1 LGTRFKNA
9 KRLED
14 FLFGSIINRLILLE
28 LIKVFLLSLTA
39 LTGLFLLGGLIQEAT
54 QRGLSPGQIL
64 MVIPLLIP
72 NTLPYT
78 IPATT
83 LFATCVV
90 YGRMAH
96 DNEVL
101 VLKSAG
107 VNILHLLKPAMML
120 GILTT
125 LITMYLYYDTIP
137 RTQRIM
143 RQKVLSDA
151 EEVLY
156 GLIKREGCLRQPGMQ
171 YVMYVREVQGKR
183 LIDVVFKRRLPNA
196 QGYDVVARTREA
208 RLRFDVN
215 NNQVLIDM
223 GRCVVFGEKDAVGA
237 VVDDRVYP
245 IPLPDSLF
253 GKDYKMRTS
262 SLTWQELQER
272 EVEVNEEVRQAQ
284 QRLDI
289 AALNQPGS
297 SAPLL
302 QQEEYKKTMSQL
314 RYQLEHF
321 QRARRNV
328 EAEIQMRPAI
338 ALGCLC
344 FVLIGCPVGIWA
356 SRSDYLSTFVICF
369 LPAVFIYYPLLL
381 CGTNLAKD
389 GRLPPH
395 LAIWAADAILGVASL
410 FLIWRLMRR

>member
-1 LGTRFKNA
+1 M
-9 KRLED
+9 EV

-96 DNEVL
+96 DNEIL
-101 VLKSAG
+101 VLKTAG
-107 VNILHLLKPAMML
+107 VNILHLLKPALAL

-125 LITMYLYYDTIP
+125 LVTMYLYYDTIP

-183 LIDVVFKRRLPNA
+183 LIDVVFKRRQPNG

-208 RLRFDVN
+208 RLRFDTN
-215 NNQVLIDM
+215 NNKVLIDM
-223 GRCVVFGEKDAVGA
+223 GRCVVFGEKDGVGA
-237 VVDDRVYP
+237 VVDDQVYP
-245 IPLPDSLF
+245 VPLPDSLF
-253 GKDYKMRTS
+253 GKDYKMRTA
-262 SLTWQELQER
+262 SLTWEELQER
-272 EVEVNEEVRQAQ
+272 EREVNGEVRDAE
-284 QRLDI
+284 QRYETVL
-289 AALNQPGS
+289 LNQPGAAATAHQREVYQKS
-297 SAPLL
+297 LSDA
-302 QQEEYKKTMSQL
+302 
-314 RYQLEHF
+314 RYQIEHF
-321 QRARRNV
+321 QRAKRGI
-328 EAEIQMRPAI
+328 EAEMQMRPAI
-338 ALGCLC
+338 AIGCLC

-381 CGTNLAKD
+381 CGTNLAKE
-389 GRLPPH
+389 GRLPAH

>member
-1 LGTRFKNA
+1 M
-9 KRLED
+9 
-14 FLFGSIINRLILLE
+14 FGSIINRLILFE

-96 DNEVL
+96 DNEIL
-101 VLKSAG
+101 VLKTAG
-107 VNILHLLKPAMML
+107 VNILHLLKPALVL
-120 GILTT
+120 GIVTT
-125 LITMYLYYDTIP
+125 GITMWLYYDTIP
-137 RTQRIM
+137 RTQRVM

-183 LIDVVFKRRLPNA
+183 LLDVIFKRRLPNG

-208 RLRFDVN
+208 RLRFDVE
-215 NNQVLIDM
+215 NNQVLVDM
-223 GRCVVFGEKDAVGA
+223 GRCVVFGEGGIGA
-237 VVDDRVYP
+237 DVDDRVYP
-245 IPLPDSLF
+245 IPLPDSL
-253 GKDYKMRTS
+253 GPDYKMRTS
-262 SLTWQELQER
+262 SLTWEELQTR
-272 EVEVNEEVRQAQ
+272 LVEINEEVRLAE
-284 QRLDI
+284 QRYEL
-289 AALNQPGS
+289 AVLSQPGA
-297 SAPLL
+297 SAPRKEHEAH
-302 QQEEYKKTMSQL
+302 QNAVKES
-314 RYQLEHF
+314 RYQIEHW
-321 QRARRNV
+321 QRARRGM
-328 EAEIQMRPAI
+328 EAEVQMRPAI

-381 CGTNLAKD
+381 CGTNLAKE

-395 LAIWAADAILGVASL
+395 LAIWAADVILGIASL

>member
-1 LGTRFKNA
+1 M
-9 KRLED
+9 
-14 FLFGSIINRLILLE
+14 FGSIINRLILGE

-39 LTGLFLLGGLIQEAT
+39 LTGMFLLGGLIQEAT

-96 DNEVL
+96 DNEIL

-107 VNILHLLKPAMML
+107 VNILHLLKPALTL
-120 GILTT
+120 GIATT
-125 LITMYLYYDTIP
+125 CITMWLYYDTIP

-143 RQKVLSDA
+143 RQKMLSDA

-171 YVMYVREVQGKR
+171 YTMYVREVQGKR
-183 LIDVVFKRRLPNA
+183 LLDVIFKRKLPSG

-208 RLRFDVN
+208 RLRFDVV
-215 NNQVLIDM
+215 NNQVLVDM
-223 GRCVVFGEKDAVGA
+223 GRCVVYGEKDGVGA
-237 VVDDRVYP
+237 DVDDRVYP
-245 IPLPDSLF
+245 IPLPESLF

-262 SLTWQELQER
+262 SLTWDELA
-272 EVEVNEEVRQAQ
+272 VRLGEIDDEIRQSENRYELAV
-284 QRLDI
+284 
-289 AALNQPGS
+289 LNQPGA
-297 SAPLL
+297 SATP
-302 QQEEYKKTMSQL
+302 QEREGHQNTIKAL
-314 RYQLEHF
+314 RYQVEHW
-321 QRARRNV
+321 QRARRNI
-328 EAEIQMRPAI
+328 EAELQMRPAI

-381 CGTNLAKD
+381 CGTNLAKE

-395 LAIWAADAILGVASL
+395 LAIWGADALLGIASL

>member
-1 LGTRFKNA
+1 
-9 KRLED
+9 LEA
-14 FLFGSIINRLILLE
+14 FLLGSIINRLILLE
-28 LIKVFLLSLTA
+28 LIKVFLMSLTA
-39 LTGLFLLGGLIQEAT
+39 LTGLFLLGGLIQEAS

-90 YGRMAH
+90 YGRMSH
-96 DNEVL
+96 DNEIL
-101 VLKSAG
+101 VLKTAG
-107 VNILHLLKPAMML
+107 VNILHLLKPALVL
-120 GILTT
+120 GIMTT

-156 GLIKREGCLRQPGMQ
+156 GLIKREGCLRQPNMQ

-183 LIDVVFKRRLPNA
+183 LIDVVFKRRLPNG

-208 RLRFDVN
+208 RLRFDAQKN
-215 NNQVLIDM
+215 EVLIDM
-223 GRCVVFGEKDAVGA
+223 GRCVVFGEKDGVGA

-245 IPLPDSLF
+245 IPLPPSL
-253 GKDYKMRTS
+253 GNDYKMRTS
-262 SLTWQELQER
+262 SLTWPELMDR
-272 EVEVNEEVRQAQ
+272 RVEVSEEVRQAEHNY
-284 QRLDI
+284 DTGV
-289 AALNQPGS
+289 LNQPG
-297 SAPLL
+297 ATATPLEREAH
-302 QQEEYKKTMSQL
+302 QKTLAGL
-314 RYQLEHF
+314 RYKVDHY

-356 SRSDYLSTFVICF
+356 SRADYLSTFVICF

-381 CGTNLAKD
+381 SGTNLAKE

-395 LAIWAADAILGVASL
+395 LAIWAADAILGLASL

>member
-1 LGTRFKNA
+1 ML
-9 KRLED
+9 
-14 FLFGSIINRLILLE
+14 GSIINRLILFE

-39 LTGLFLLGGLIQEAT
+39 LTGLFLLAGLIQEAT

-101 VLKSAG
+101 VLKAAG
-107 VNILHLLKPAMML
+107 VNILHLLKPALVL
-120 GILTT
+120 GMATT
-125 LITMYLYYDTIP
+125 FVTMYLYYDTIP

-156 GLIKREGCLRQPGMQ
+156 GLIKRDGCLRQPGMQ

-183 LIDVVFKRRLPNA
+183 LLDVIFKRRLPNA

-208 RLRFDVN
+208 RLRFDME
-215 NNQVLIDM
+215 NNQVLVDM
-223 GRCVVFGEKDAVGA
+223 GRCVVFGEKDGVGA
-237 VVDDRVYP
+237 DVDDRVYP

-262 SLTWQELQER
+262 SLTWNELQDR
-272 EVEVNEEVRQAQ
+272 LVEVEGEIRQAEERFNQ
-284 QRLDI
+284 TTF
-289 AALNQPGS
+289 NQPGP
-297 SAPLL
+297 SAAPQAREAHQSAL
-302 QQEEYKKTMSQL
+302 KDA
-314 RYQLEHF
+314 RYQIEHW
-321 QRARRNV
+321 QRARRGI

-356 SRSDYLSTFVICF
+356 SRADYLSTFVICF
-369 LPAVFIYYPLLL
+369 LPAVFVYYPLLL